1 LLARTIPINEA
12 SGETMNVVI
21 NGQRE
26 DLKVENIDDLV
37 NRLGLVREAVLVEH
51 NGTALLRSE
60 WPHTQLASGDQ
71 IEILRVAA
79 GG

>member
-1 LLARTIPINEA
+1 M
-12 SGETMNVVI
+12 S
-21 NGQRE
+21 
-26 DLKVENIDDLV
+26 ENIDDLV
-37 NRLGLVREAVLVEH
+37 NTLGLVRETILIEH

-60 WPHTQLASGDQ
+60 WLHTSLTSGDQ

>member
-1 LLARTIPINEA
+1 MTRVLLN
-12 SGETMNVVI
+12 GEPKDVVS
-21 NGQRE
+21 
-26 DLKVENIDDLV
+26 ENIDDLV
-37 NRLGLVREAVLVEH
+37 NTLGLVRETILIEH

-60 WPHTQLASGDQ
+60 WLHTSLTSGDQ